1 MSDLRNIILTEQK
14 LIERSKILH
23 VTTFMFFRL
32 FVKSKKVTFL
42 RFFCFFSEHCP
53 RNIATVNMSDLT

>member
-23 VTTFMFFRL
+23 VTTFMFF
-32 FVKSKKVTFL
+32 
-42 RFFCFFSEHCP
+42 
-53 RNIATVNMSDLT
+53 